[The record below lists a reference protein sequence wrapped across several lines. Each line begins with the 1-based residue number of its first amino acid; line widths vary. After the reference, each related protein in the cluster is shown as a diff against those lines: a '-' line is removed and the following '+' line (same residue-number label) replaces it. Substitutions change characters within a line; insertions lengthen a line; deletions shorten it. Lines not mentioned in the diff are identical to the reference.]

1 MIVVAVPGS
10 GKTTTLRIVKE
21 RLPRVNIVNFGDVM
35 FELAKSRYGVS
46 SRDEMRRRIPPDEYR
61 RLQEEA
67 AEVIGGFQGDL
78 IIDTHASIKMGRG
91 VYYPGLTHSVIIKM
105 RPTAIL
111 VLEFHPSVIIRR
123 RMRDVGVRDR
133 DVESEEEIE
142 EHQMVNRVFALAAA
156 NAVGVPVHILDM
168 RRVPETRPFEHAEIA
183 ANYIVSLFSESS
195 TH

>member
-1 MIVVAVPGS
+1 MPGS
-10 GKTTTLRIVKE
+10 GKTTTLRIVKD

-46 SRDEMRRRIPPDEYR
+46 SRDEMRKRIPLDDYR

-67 AEVIGGFQGDL
+67 AEVIGGLQGDL

-91 VYYPGLTHSVIIKM
+91 VYYPGLTNSVIVKM

-111 VLEFHPSVIIRR
+111 VLEFHPSAILSR
-123 RMRDVGVRDR
+123 RMKDVGVRDR
-133 DVESEEEIE
+133 DIESEEEIE
-142 EHQMVNRVFALAAA
+142 EHQMVNRMFALAAA
-156 NAVGVPVHILDM
+156 NAAGIPVHILDM
-168 RRVPETRPFEHAEIA
+168 RRVPETRPYEHAEMV
-183 ANYIVSLFSESS
+183 ANYIISLFSESS